1 MNLNDLTK
9 MDKDDILKLMG
20 IQTKHS
26 TSDWVTKTLG
36 TFGAGILV
44 GAGIGVLL
52 APKQGRALRQD
63 IQDRLRRAPE
73 DLEDAVTS
81 VKNELHVSGRKKNTY

>member
-1 MNLNDLTK
+1 MNLNELTK
-9 MDKDDILKLMG
+9 LSKDDILTLMG

-26 TSDWVTKTLG
+26 PSDWVTKTLG
-36 TFGAGILV
+36 TFGVGILV

-52 APKQGRALRQD
+52 APKKGRALRQD
-63 IQDRLRRAPE
+63 IRDRLRQAPE

-81 VKNELHVSGRKKNTY
+81 IRNDLYGGGEKKNIY